1 MVPELTVA
9 LLFTNP
15 IFSFFSLSMF
25 LFLFL
30 LLLLLLLLLFLSI
43 NEDGNAVW
51 AVTVKAIHN
60 IDCVDEPY
68 DRPACVRRAIDDI

>member
-15 IFSFFSLSMF
+15 IFSFFSLF
-25 LFLFL
+25 IFLFL

-43 NEDGNAVW
+43 DEDGNAVW
-51 AVTVKAIHN
+51 AVTVKAIHT
-60 IDCVDEPY
+60 IDCVNEPY

>member
-1 MVPELTVA
+1 
-9 LLFTNP
+9 
-15 IFSFFSLSMF
+15 MF
-25 LFLFL
+25 LFLF
-30 LLLLLLLLLFLSI
+30 LLLLLLLLFLSI

>member
-15 IFSFFSLSMF
+15 ILSFFSLFMF

-30 LLLLLLLLLFLSI
+30 LLLLLLPLPLLLLLLFLRI
-43 NEDGNAVW
+43 NEDGNAGW

-68 DRPACVRRAIDDI
+68 DRPAYVR